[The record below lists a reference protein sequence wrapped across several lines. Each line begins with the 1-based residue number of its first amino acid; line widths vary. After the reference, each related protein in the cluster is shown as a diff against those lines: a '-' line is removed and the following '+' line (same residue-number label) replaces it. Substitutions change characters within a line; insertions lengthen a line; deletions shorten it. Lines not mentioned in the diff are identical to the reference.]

1 MNNNFLSSI
10 PYQTFKLV
18 LFGSIYKLWILQFS
32 TAIVG
37 TDKTTLTQCCMQNQA
52 QVVCSV
58 GQSVAENIFDIFN
71 QYLAVSKYFGCFTDL
86 VAQEATHWTM
96 NWKFR
101 TSNPDQDISFLS
113 ISHTVCLCHDNKY
126 FTISIDFFLH
136 VRSVRLPNKYM
147 LLKWQGVTYIRVPHT
162 GPRTTVQ
169 TPQDNP
175 LNDTFV
181 QVQKYSAVNT
191 FRPF

>member
-1 MNNNFLSSI
+1 MTSNDKSFYANFWVFQCSFLKHYHKYWSFLMNNNFLSSI
-10 PYQTFKLV
+10 LYKTFKLV

-86 VAQEATHWTM
+86 VAQEVAYQAM
-96 NWKFR
+96 DWKFR
-101 TSNPDQDISFLS
+101 TSNPNQVISYLS
-113 ISHTVCLCHDNKY
+113 ISHTVCLCHDDKY
-126 FTISIDFFLH
+126 LTHLNDFFA
-136 VRSVRLPNKYM
+136 R
-147 LLKWQGVTYIRVPHT
+147 
-162 GPRTTVQ
+162 
-169 TPQDNP
+169 P
-175 LNDTFV
+175 LG
-181 QVQKYSAVNT
+181 SASKQLS
-191 FRPF
+191 